1 MDSRLMEKRLKNEI
15 EEFEELIFSGEQIN
29 LMRFYALKKRLIKH
43 GYKDL
48 LEIHLILEA
57 MLEKQHND
65 TMNKRLNIL
74 TIWSTIF
81 LPLSFYTGLF
91 GMNFDDVPFL
101 NNHHGFWIFTLLT
114 IGTIFIMFLYFK
126 LKKWF

>member
-1 MDSRLMEKRLKNEI
+1 MDTRLMEKRLKNEI
-15 EEFEELIFSGEQIN
+15 EEFEELIFSGKQVD

-43 GYKDL
+43 GYRDL

-57 MLEKQHND
+57 MLEKQHNAL
-65 TMNKRLNIL
+65 MNKRLNLL

-101 NNHHGFWIFTLLT
+101 NDHHGFWIFLVLT
-114 IGTIFIMFLYFK
+114 TVTGIGMFLYFK
-126 LKKWF
+126 LNKWI